1 MKWEKERTSQSR
13 QTAPRNRVT
22 RTLKNWVIY
31 RSVTLSG
38 YVYQSPSPLVNRLKV
53 GRSPSS
59 RWMPLSDW
67 YIYCPYMVSPS
78 AHSLTCICSCFN
90 EWSSWIISGENFT
103 RPYSGTSSARVLEMR
118 QHSGVEHKKICS
130 KTNIYSRY
138 NLNKVYTI
146 DRGTRNKTCHWC
158 FYFYPCEDIKINKPK
173 INLRMAAQYPIVIC
187 LYIER

>member
-1 MKWEKERTSQSR
+1 MSILEIGLWVPSLMKWEKERTSQSR

-90 EWSSWIISGENFT
+90 EWSSWIISGENFA
-103 RPYSGTSSARVLEMR
+103 RPIWWYKFTSSARNEIKFR
-118 QHSGVEHKKICS
+118 WYTFKKLC
-130 KTNIYSRY
+130 Y
-138 NLNKVYTI
+138 NK
-146 DRGTRNKTCHWC
+146 R
-158 FYFYPCEDIKINKPK
+158 P
-173 INLRMAAQYPIVIC
+173 
-187 LYIER
+187 